1 MSRTLQLLNITPESH
16 NKENEP
22 EVKSYSDFECPS
34 CNGKGFF
41 NHSGWAAKFKK
52 DLDDPDFVEC
62 TRCAGTGKLQAKV
75 VIKWMP
81 EDLPSKCPENVY
93 DS

>member
-1 MSRTLQLLNITPESH
+1 MSQTLQLLNIAPKKHDS
-16 NKENEP
+16 KNEP

-41 NHSGWAAKFKK
+41 YKGGWVGKFKK
-52 DLDDPDFVEC
+52 NPSEPDYSEC
-62 TRCAGTGKLQAKV
+62 ARCNGTGMLQAKV

-81 EDLPSKCPENVY
+81 ADLPSRCPENVY
-93 DS
+93 ES